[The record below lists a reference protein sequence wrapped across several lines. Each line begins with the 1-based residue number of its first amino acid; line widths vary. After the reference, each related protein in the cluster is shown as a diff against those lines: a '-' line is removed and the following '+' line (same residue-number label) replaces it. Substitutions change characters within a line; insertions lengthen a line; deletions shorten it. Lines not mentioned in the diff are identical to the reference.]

1 MLKDN
6 FFTIREVIDSEVG
19 KIFRITLN
27 ALHPIFQAHFA
38 GNPVMPGACIAQ
50 MIKELAEN
58 YLNTSFFISAVKNMK
73 FLKVINPLETPEVSV
88 QMTCVTHEDNSVSAS
103 TVISAGEDI
112 FSKAILILKRHGI
125 IAT

>member
-1 MLKDN
+1 MLKGE
-6 FFTIREVIDSEVG
+6 FFTVIDANASEAG
-19 KIFRITLN
+19 KIFRIALN
-27 ALHPIFQAHFA
+27 ASHPIFQAHFA

-50 MIKELAEN
+50 MIKELAED

-88 QMTCVTHEDNSVSAS
+88 QMVCITREDGSISAS

-112 FSKAILILKRHGI
+112 FSKATTILNHTK
-125 IAT
+125 T

>member
-1 MLKDN
+1 MLKGE
-6 FFTIREVIDSEVG
+6 FFTVIDANASEAG
-19 KIFRITLN
+19 KIFRIALN
-27 ALHPIFQAHFA
+27 ASHPIFQAHFA

-58 YLNTSFFISAVKNMK
+58 YLDTSFFISAVKNMK

-88 QMTCVTHEDNSVSAS
+88 QMVCITREDGSISAS

-112 FSKAILILKRHGI
+112 FSKATTILNHTK
-125 IAT
+125 T